1 MDYLYN
7 WKRDF
12 PMQLQNRK
20 SGSESIFRLKFSLEG
35 DELGDF
41 HSQTGIRGNEII
53 PIEVRFGKDSLSK
66 IEVPK
71 KGSAAYKN
79 KSKQI
84 TEFISKRISFNYI
97 QAVRTEEMA
106 INALQQVI
114 EGELSSLRENDEYVQ
129 AQNKVIQLQQQIF
142 DKIAK

>member
-1 MDYLYN
+1 MVKIVY
-7 WKRDF
+7 
-12 PMQLQNRK
+12 RK
-20 SGSESIFRLKFSLEG
+20 LKY
-35 DELGDF
+35 
-41 HSQTGIRGNEII
+41 
-53 PIEVRFGKDSLSK
+53 
-66 IEVPK
+66 PK

-129 AQNKVIQLQQQIF
+129 AKNKVIQLQQQIF